1 MPPRYLRLLSVSVV
15 LERCE
20 AALST
25 RDLPLLSRDR
35 ISSGFVSRDGDVQSC
50 KKKIYIYTFFLDR
63 IVAEERSISSKFPFE
78 FSSGTGRIE
87 LLIIFTIAIRRLG
100 KDQHVTSVVVT
111 REEKSAR
118 AEARARGRR
127 AITFDRAGIARSFD
141 SSVIAVRVEFQRRV
155 VTIE

>member
-1 MPPRYLRLLSVSVV
+1 MR
-15 LERCE
+15 
-20 AALST
+20 
-25 RDLPLLSRDR
+25 PLYQPATSRSCHA
-35 ISSGFVSRDGDVQSC
+35 IVSRAGSYLETTMSSRA
-50 KKKIYIYTFFLDR
+50 KKKYIYTFFLDR

-78 FSSGTGRIE
+78 FSSGTGGIE

>member
-1 MPPRYLRLLSVSVV
+1 MR
-15 LERCE
+15 
-20 AALST
+20 
-25 RDLPLLSRDR
+25 PLYQPATSRSCHA
-35 ISSGFVSRDGDVQSC
+35 IVSRAGSYLETTMSSRA
-50 KKKIYIYTFFLDR
+50 KKKYIYIYTFFLDR

-78 FSSGTGRIE
+78 FSSGIDGIE
-87 LLIIFTIAIRRLG
+87 LLIIFTIVIRRLG

>member
-1 MPPRYLRLLSVSVV
+1 MR
-15 LERCE
+15 
-20 AALST
+20 
-25 RDLPLLSRDR
+25 PLYQPATSRSCHA
-35 ISSGFVSRDGDVQSC
+35 IVSRAGSYLETTMSSRA
-50 KKKIYIYTFFLDR
+50 KKKYIYIYTFFLDR

>member
-1 MPPRYLRLLSVSVV
+1 MR
-15 LERCE
+15 
-20 AALST
+20 
-25 RDLPLLSRDR
+25 PLYQPATSRSCHA
-35 ISSGFVSRDGDVQSC
+35 IVSRAGSYLETTMSSRA
-50 KKKIYIYTFFLDR
+50 KKKYIYIYTFFLDR

-78 FSSGTGRIE
+78 FSSGTGGIE